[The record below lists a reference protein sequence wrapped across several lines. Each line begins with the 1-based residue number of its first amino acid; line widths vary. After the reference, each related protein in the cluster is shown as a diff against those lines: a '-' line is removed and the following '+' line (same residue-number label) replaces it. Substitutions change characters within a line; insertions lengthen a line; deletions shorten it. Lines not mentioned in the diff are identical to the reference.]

1 MKESRRAAAPP
12 EWGETHGAHH
22 TEQRR
27 AHAHGGSGHLAAAGQ
42 AGERAILDALE
53 LGYRLLD
60 TARMYENED
69 IVGNAVKKSGLPRR
83 EVFITT
89 KLFTPSAGYRK
100 AKEDIARSL
109 EALQTD
115 YIDLL
120 LIHEPYEAAPEMYL
134 AMEEACAAGLV
145 RAVGLSNFS
154 GEEYLGF
161 LKHCRVTPAVDQV
174 ESHVYHP
181 QLALK
186 KLLEEKGTRM
196 QAWASFTEGRRNIF
210 AEPVLAEAGR
220 RHGKTAAQTALRYL
234 VENGIPVL
242 PKSAHRE
249 RLRENLDIFDFS
261 LTDEERRAI
270 AALDEGRSLFGWF

>member
-1 MKESRRAAAPP
+1 MEHITLNNGAPMP
-12 EWGETHGAHH
+12 MVGLGTW
-22 TEQRR
+22 QLR
-27 AHAHGGSGHLAAAGQ
+27 GQ

-69 IVGNAVKKSGLPRR
+69 IVGSAVKKSGLPRR

-154 GEEYLGF
+154 GEEYLRF
-161 LKHCRVTPAVDQV
+161 LKRCRVTPAVDQV

-210 AEPVLAEAGR
+210 AEPALAEVSR

>member
-1 MKESRRAAAPP
+1 MEHITLNNGAPMP
-12 EWGETHGAHH
+12 MVGLGTWQLRGP
-22 TEQRR
+22 
-27 AHAHGGSGHLAAAGQ
+27 

-69 IVGNAVKKSGLPRR
+69 IVGSAVKKSGLPRR

-154 GEEYLGF
+154 GEEYLRF
-161 LKHCRVTPAVDQV
+161 LKHCRITPAVDQV

-220 RHGKTAAQTALRYL
+220 LHGKTAAQTALRYL
-234 VENGIPVL
+234 VEQGIPVL

>member
-1 MKESRRAAAPP
+1 MEHITLNNGAPMP
-12 EWGETHGAHH
+12 MVGLGTW
-22 TEQRR
+22 QLR
-27 AHAHGGSGHLAAAGQ
+27 GQ

-69 IVGNAVKKSGLPRR
+69 IVGSAVKKSGLPRR

-154 GEEYLGF
+154 GEEYLRF
-161 LKHCRVTPAVDQV
+161 LKRCRVTPAVDQV

>member
-1 MKESRRAAAPP
+1 MEHITLNNGAPMP
-12 EWGETHGAHH
+12 MVGLGTW
-22 TEQRR
+22 QLR
-27 AHAHGGSGHLAAAGQ
+27 GQ

-69 IVGNAVKKSGLPRR
+69 IVGSAVKKSGLPRR

-89 KLFTPSAGYRK
+89 KLFTPSAGYQK

-134 AMEEACAAGLV
+134 AIEEACAAGLV

-161 LKHCRVTPAVDQV
+161 LKRCRVTPAVDQV

>member
-1 MKESRRAAAPP
+1 MEHITLNNGAPMP
-12 EWGETHGAHH
+12 MVGLGTWQLRGP
-22 TEQRR
+22 
-27 AHAHGGSGHLAAAGQ
+27 

-69 IVGNAVKKSGLPRR
+69 IVGSAVKKSGLPRR

-154 GEEYLGF
+154 GEEYLRF
-161 LKHCRVTPAVDQV
+161 LKRCRVTPAVDQV

-234 VENGIPVL
+234 VEQGIPVL

-261 LTDEERRAI
+261 LTDEDRRAI

>member
-1 MKESRRAAAPP
+1 MEHITLNNGAPMP
-12 EWGETHGAHH
+12 MVGLGTWQLRGP
-22 TEQRR
+22 
-27 AHAHGGSGHLAAAGQ
+27 

-69 IVGNAVKKSGLPRR
+69 IVGSAVKKSGLPRR

-120 LIHEPYEAAPEMYL
+120 LIHEPYKAAPEMYL

-154 GEEYLGF
+154 GEEYLRF

>member
-1 MKESRRAAAPP
+1 MEHITLNNGAPMP
-12 EWGETHGAHH
+12 MVGLGTW
-22 TEQRR
+22 QLR
-27 AHAHGGSGHLAAAGQ
+27 GQ
-42 AGERAILDALE
+42 AGERVILDALE

-69 IVGNAVKKSGLPRR
+69 IVGSAVKKSGLPRR

-154 GEEYLGF
+154 GEEYLRF

-186 KLLEEKGTRM
+186 KLLEEKGARM

>member
-1 MKESRRAAAPP
+1 MEHITLSNGAPMP
-12 EWGETHGAHH
+12 MVGLGTW
-22 TEQRR
+22 QLR
-27 AHAHGGSGHLAAAGQ
+27 GQ

-69 IVGNAVKKSGLPRR
+69 IVGSAVKKSGLPRR

-109 EALQTD
+109 EVLQTD

-154 GEEYLGF
+154 GEEYLRF

>member
-1 MKESRRAAAPP
+1 MEHITLNNGAPMP
-12 EWGETHGAHH
+12 MVGLGTWQLRGP
-22 TEQRR
+22 
-27 AHAHGGSGHLAAAGQ
+27 

-69 IVGNAVKKSGLPRR
+69 IVGSAVKKSGLPRR

-134 AMEEACAAGLV
+134 AIEEACAAGLV

-154 GEEYLGF
+154 GEEYLRF

-261 LTDEERRAI
+261 LTDEDRRSI

>member
-1 MKESRRAAAPP
+1 MEHITLNNGAPMP
-12 EWGETHGAHH
+12 MVGLGTWQLRGP
-22 TEQRR
+22 
-27 AHAHGGSGHLAAAGQ
+27 

-69 IVGNAVKKSGLPRR
+69 IVGSAVKKSGLPRR

-154 GEEYLGF
+154 GEEYLRF

-249 RLRENLDIFDFS
+249 RMRENLDIFDFS

>member
-1 MKESRRAAAPP
+1 MEHITLNNGAPMP
-12 EWGETHGAHH
+12 MVGLGTWQLRGP
-22 TEQRR
+22 
-27 AHAHGGSGHLAAAGQ
+27 

-154 GEEYLGF
+154 GEEYLRF

-210 AEPVLAEAGR
+210 AEPALAEAGR

>member
-1 MKESRRAAAPP
+1 MEHITLNNGAPMP
-12 EWGETHGAHH
+12 MVGLGTWQLRGP
-22 TEQRR
+22 
-27 AHAHGGSGHLAAAGQ
+27 

-69 IVGNAVKKSGLPRR
+69 IVGSAVKKSGLPRR

-120 LIHEPYEAAPEMYL
+120 LIHEPYKAAPEMYL

-154 GEEYLGF
+154 GEEYLRF

-234 VENGIPVL
+234 VEKGIPVL

>member
-1 MKESRRAAAPP
+1 MEHITLNNGAPMP
-12 EWGETHGAHH
+12 MVGLGTW
-22 TEQRR
+22 QLR
-27 AHAHGGSGHLAAAGQ
+27 GQ

-69 IVGNAVKKSGLPRR
+69 IVGSAAKKSGLPRR

-154 GEEYLGF
+154 GEEYLRF

-234 VENGIPVL
+234 VEKGIPVL

>member
-1 MKESRRAAAPP
+1 MEHITLNNGAPMP
-12 EWGETHGAHH
+12 MVGLGTWQLRGP
-22 TEQRR
+22 
-27 AHAHGGSGHLAAAGQ
+27 

-69 IVGNAVKKSGLPRR
+69 IVGSAVKKSGLPRR

-89 KLFTPSAGYRK
+89 KLFTPSAGYQK

-154 GEEYLGF
+154 GEEYLRF

-210 AEPVLAEAGR
+210 AEPALAEAGR

-249 RLRENLDIFDFS
+249 RLRENLDIFGFS

>member
-1 MKESRRAAAPP
+1 MEHITLNNGAPMP
-12 EWGETHGAHH
+12 MVGLGTWQLRGP
-22 TEQRR
+22 
-27 AHAHGGSGHLAAAGQ
+27 

-154 GEEYLGF
+154 GEEYLRF

-196 QAWASFTEGRRNIF
+196 QDWASFTEGRRNIF

>member
-1 MKESRRAAAPP
+1 MEHITLNNGAPMP
-12 EWGETHGAHH
+12 MVGLGTW
-22 TEQRR
+22 QLR
-27 AHAHGGSGHLAAAGQ
+27 GQ

-154 GEEYLGF
+154 GEEYLRF

-196 QAWASFTEGRRNIF
+196 QAWAPFTEGRRNIF

-234 VENGIPVL
+234 VEQGIPVL

>member
-1 MKESRRAAAPP
+1 MEHITLNNGAPMP
-12 EWGETHGAHH
+12 MVGLGTW
-22 TEQRR
+22 QLR
-27 AHAHGGSGHLAAAGQ
+27 GQ

-53 LGYRLLD
+53 LGYRLLA

-69 IVGNAVKKSGLPRR
+69 IVGSAVKKSGLPRR

-154 GEEYLGF
+154 GEEYLRF

>member
-1 MKESRRAAAPP
+1 MEHITLNNGAPMP
-12 EWGETHGAHH
+12 MVGLGTWQLRGP
-22 TEQRR
+22 
-27 AHAHGGSGHLAAAGQ
+27 

-154 GEEYLGF
+154 GEEYLRF

-234 VENGIPVL
+234 VEKGIPVL

-261 LTDEERRAI
+261 LTAEDRRAI

>member
-1 MKESRRAAAPP
+1 MEHITLNNGAPMP
-12 EWGETHGAHH
+12 MVGLGTW
-22 TEQRR
+22 QLR
-27 AHAHGGSGHLAAAGQ
+27 GQ
-42 AGERAILDALE
+42 AGERAILDALD

-69 IVGNAVKKSGLPRR
+69 IVGSAVKKSGLPRR

-145 RAVGLSNFS
+145 RAVGLSNLS
-154 GEEYLGF
+154 GEEYLRF
-161 LKHCRVTPAVDQV
+161 LKRCRVTPAVDQV

>member
-1 MKESRRAAAPP
+1 MEHI
-12 EWGETHGAHH
+12 TLNNGARMPMVGLG
-22 TEQRR
+22 TWQLR
-27 AHAHGGSGHLAAAGQ
+27 GQ

-69 IVGNAVKKSGLPRR
+69 IVGSAVKKSGLPRR

-120 LIHEPYEAAPEMYL
+120 LIHEPYETAPEMYL

-154 GEEYLGF
+154 GEEYLRF

>member
-1 MKESRRAAAPP
+1 MEHITLNNGAPMP
-12 EWGETHGAHH
+12 MVGLGTW
-22 TEQRR
+22 QLR
-27 AHAHGGSGHLAAAGQ
+27 GQ

-69 IVGNAVKKSGLPRR
+69 IVGSAVKKSGLPRR

-89 KLFTPSAGYRK
+89 KLFTPSAGYQK

-154 GEEYLGF
+154 GEEDLRF

>member
-1 MKESRRAAAPP
+1 MEHI
-12 EWGETHGAHH
+12 TLNNGARMPMVGLG
-22 TEQRR
+22 TWQLR
-27 AHAHGGSGHLAAAGQ
+27 GQ

-69 IVGNAVKKSGLPRR
+69 IVGSAVKKSGLPRR

-89 KLFTPSAGYRK
+89 KLFTPSAGYQK

-154 GEEYLGF
+154 GEEYLRF
-161 LKHCRVTPAVDQV
+161 LKRCRVTPAVDQV

-261 LTDEERRAI
+261 LTDEDRRAI

>member
-1 MKESRRAAAPP
+1 MEHITLNNGAPMP
-12 EWGETHGAHH
+12 MVGLGTW
-22 TEQRR
+22 QLR
-27 AHAHGGSGHLAAAGQ
+27 GQ

-69 IVGNAVKKSGLPRR
+69 IVGSAVKKSGLPRR

-89 KLFTPSAGYRK
+89 KLFTPSAGYQK

-154 GEEYLGF
+154 GEEYLRF
-161 LKHCRVTPAVDQV
+161 LKRCRVTPAVDQV

-234 VENGIPVL
+234 VEKGIPVL

-261 LTDEERRAI
+261 LTAEDRRAI

>member
-1 MKESRRAAAPP
+1 MEHITLNNGAPMP
-12 EWGETHGAHH
+12 MVGLGTWQLRGP
-22 TEQRR
+22 
-27 AHAHGGSGHLAAAGQ
+27 

-69 IVGNAVKKSGLPRR
+69 IVGSAVKKSGLPRR

-154 GEEYLGF
+154 GEEYLRF

-234 VENGIPVL
+234 VEKGIPVL

-261 LTDEERRAI
+261 LTDEDRRAI

>member
-1 MKESRRAAAPP
+1 MEHITLNNGAPMP
-12 EWGETHGAHH
+12 MVGLGTWQLRGP
-22 TEQRR
+22 
-27 AHAHGGSGHLAAAGQ
+27 

-154 GEEYLGF
+154 GEEYLRF

-261 LTDEERRAI
+261 LTAEDRRAI

>member
-1 MKESRRAAAPP
+1 MEHITLNNGAPMP
-12 EWGETHGAHH
+12 MVGLGTW
-22 TEQRR
+22 QLR
-27 AHAHGGSGHLAAAGQ
+27 GQ

-69 IVGNAVKKSGLPRR
+69 IVGSAVKKSGLPRR

-89 KLFTPSAGYRK
+89 KLFTPSAGNRK

-154 GEEYLGF
+154 GEEYLRF

>member
-1 MKESRRAAAPP
+1 MEHITLNNGAPMP
-12 EWGETHGAHH
+12 MVGLGTWQLRGP
-22 TEQRR
+22 
-27 AHAHGGSGHLAAAGQ
+27 

-69 IVGNAVKKSGLPRR
+69 IVGSAVKKSGLPRR

-154 GEEYLGF
+154 GEEYLRF
-161 LKHCRVTPAVDQV
+161 LKHCRVTPAMDQV

-210 AEPVLAEAGR
+210 AEPALAEAGR

>member
-1 MKESRRAAAPP
+1 MEHITLNNGAPMP
-12 EWGETHGAHH
+12 MVGLGTWQLRGP
-22 TEQRR
+22 
-27 AHAHGGSGHLAAAGQ
+27 

-69 IVGNAVKKSGLPRR
+69 IVGSAVKKSGLPRR

-120 LIHEPYEAAPEMYL
+120 LIHEPYKAAPEMYL

-154 GEEYLGF
+154 GEEYLRF

-234 VENGIPVL
+234 VEKGIPVL
-242 PKSAHRE
+242 PESAHRE

>member
-1 MKESRRAAAPP
+1 MEHITLNNGAPMP
-12 EWGETHGAHH
+12 MVGLGTW
-22 TEQRR
+22 QLR
-27 AHAHGGSGHLAAAGQ
+27 GQ
-42 AGERAILDALE
+42 AGEQAILDALE

-69 IVGNAVKKSGLPRR
+69 IVGSAVKKSGLPRR

-89 KLFTPSAGYRK
+89 KLFTPSAGYQK

-154 GEEYLGF
+154 GEEYLRF

-261 LTDEERRAI
+261 LTAEDRRAI

>member
-1 MKESRRAAAPP
+1 MEHITLNNGAPMP
-12 EWGETHGAHH
+12 MVGLGTW
-22 TEQRR
+22 QLR
-27 AHAHGGSGHLAAAGQ
+27 GQ

-69 IVGNAVKKSGLPRR
+69 IVGSAVKKSGLPRR

-134 AMEEACAAGLV
+134 AMEEACAARLV

-154 GEEYLGF
+154 GEEYLRF

-261 LTDEERRAI
+261 LTDEERRAL
-270 AALDEGRSLFGWF
+270 AALDEGRSRFGWF

>member
-1 MKESRRAAAPP
+1 MKHITLNNGAPMP
-12 EWGETHGAHH
+12 MVGLGTW
-22 TEQRR
+22 QLR
-27 AHAHGGSGHLAAAGQ
+27 GQ

-69 IVGNAVKKSGLPRR
+69 IVGSAVKKSGLPRR

-154 GEEYLGF
+154 GEEYLRF

-261 LTDEERRAI
+261 LTDEDRRAI

>member
-1 MKESRRAAAPP
+1 MKHITLNNGAPMP
-12 EWGETHGAHH
+12 MVGLGTW
-22 TEQRR
+22 QLR
-27 AHAHGGSGHLAAAGQ
+27 GQ

-69 IVGNAVKKSGLPRR
+69 IVGSAVKKSGLPRR

-154 GEEYLGF
+154 GEEYLRF

>member
-1 MKESRRAAAPP
+1 MEHITLNNGAPMP
-12 EWGETHGAHH
+12 MVGLGTW
-22 TEQRR
+22 QLR
-27 AHAHGGSGHLAAAGQ
+27 SQ

-69 IVGNAVKKSGLPRR
+69 IVGSAVKKSGLPRR

-89 KLFTPSAGYRK
+89 KLFTPSAGYQK

-154 GEEYLGF
+154 GEEYLRF
-161 LKHCRVTPAVDQV
+161 LKRCRVTPAVDQV

>member
-1 MKESRRAAAPP
+1 MEHITLNNGAPMP
-12 EWGETHGAHH
+12 MVGLGTW
-22 TEQRR
+22 QLR
-27 AHAHGGSGHLAAAGQ
+27 GQ

-69 IVGNAVKKSGLPRR
+69 IVGSAVKKSGLPRR

-120 LIHEPYEAAPEMYL
+120 LIHEPYEAALEMYL

-154 GEEYLGF
+154 GEEYLRF

>member
-1 MKESRRAAAPP
+1 MEHI
-12 EWGETHGAHH
+12 TLNNGARMPMVGLG
-22 TEQRR
+22 TWQLR
-27 AHAHGGSGHLAAAGQ
+27 GQ

-69 IVGNAVKKSGLPRR
+69 IVGSAVKKSGLPRR

-154 GEEYLGF
+154 GEEYLRF

-210 AEPVLAEAGR
+210 AEPVLAEAGC

>member
-1 MKESRRAAAPP
+1 MEHITLNNGAPMP
-12 EWGETHGAHH
+12 MVGLGTWQLRGP
-22 TEQRR
+22 
-27 AHAHGGSGHLAAAGQ
+27 

-69 IVGNAVKKSGLPRR
+69 IVGSAVKKSGLPRR

-154 GEEYLGF
+154 GEEYLRF

>member
-1 MKESRRAAAPP
+1 MEHITLNNGAPMP
-12 EWGETHGAHH
+12 MVGLGTW
-22 TEQRR
+22 QLR
-27 AHAHGGSGHLAAAGQ
+27 GQ

-154 GEEYLGF
+154 GEEYLRF

>member
-1 MKESRRAAAPP
+1 MEHITLNNGAPMP
-12 EWGETHGAHH
+12 MVGLGTW
-22 TEQRR
+22 QLR
-27 AHAHGGSGHLAAAGQ
+27 GQ

-69 IVGNAVKKSGLPRR
+69 IVGSAVKKSGLPRR
-83 EVFITT
+83 AVFITT

-161 LKHCRVTPAVDQV
+161 LKRCRVTPAVDQV

-249 RLRENLDIFDFS
+249 RLRENLDIFNFS
-261 LTDEERRAI
+261 LTAEDRRAI